1 MAQSGEIKR
10 QDTLRFLQA
19 LRLQARGEPSLVIAD
34 SPWSPTISLLLG
46 AVLPASCAIAVWE
59 GRRAVALAQ
68 IARQSGRVQW
78 ELMHLVIAGLEAYS
92 LAEHSAEHT
101 RLLMLL
107 DEVCRQAADR
117 RMPSLVAR
125 VAEESSLV
133 APFRRADFSV
143 AMQERTY
150 ALSLPFIVTAPEA
163 PGLRRQERRDA
174 WPLHKLYL
182 RSTPQAVR
190 LSEGITARD
199 WQLQRSSSRFSFQV
213 TRWVVEEQDGIA
225 GWLSEAPGRNGELR
239 AQLGVAKGHLGLA
252 RDLVAT
258 ALVHARERGSS
269 RVWSRVPAYATDVC
283 QALESLGFV
292 ETGRDVVLRRTF
304 AIRARDMALAQEAK
318 RRVARRGL
326 ASPQNRAL
334 TVHAHP
340 WTRN

>member
-1 MAQSGEIKR
+1 MVLAGH
-10 QDTLRFLQA
+10 
-19 LRLQARGEPSLVIAD
+19 GVHSLDENSV
-34 SPWSPTISLLLG
+34 
-46 AVLPASCAIAVWE
+46 
-59 GRRAVALAQ
+59 
-68 IARQSGRVQW
+68 
-78 ELMHLVIAGLEAYS
+78 
-92 LAEHSAEHT
+92 EHS

-107 DEVCRQAADR
+107 DAICHLAAKR
-117 RMPSLVAR
+117 RMPSIVAR
-125 VAEESSLV
+125 VAAESSLV
-133 APFRRADFSV
+133 DSFRRAAFSV

-150 ALSLPFIVTAPEA
+150 ALSLPFDVTAPEV

-174 WPLHKLYL
+174 WPLHELYL
-182 RSTPQAVR
+182 RSTPQVIR

-239 AQLGVAKGHLGLA
+239 AQLGVAPGRLGLA

-258 ALVHARERGSS
+258 ALVHAEARGSS

-292 ETGRDVVLRRTF
+292 ETGRDVVLRRSF
-304 AIRARDMALAQEAK
+304 AIRARDMALAQEVK

-334 TVHAHP
+334 SVHAHP